1 MNNRRLK
8 TQLLR
13 SQIRK
18 RLKNLHPVLAR
29 ELVALKMTKPK
40 VCMELQYK
48 KKYTYDFVHI
58 QFYCWS
64 HFWPFAASILQNQA
78 ALKHTLISGKS
89 PNMPN
94 ISFSE

>member
-40 VCMELQYK
+40 VRMELQYK
-48 KKYTYDFVHI
+48 KKYTHDFVRI

-64 HFWPFAASILQNQA
+64 HFWPFFSFYL
-78 ALKHTLISGKS
+78 TKS
-89 PNMPN
+89 
-94 ISFSE
+94 SCLVL